1 MKTIA
6 HACIAGNKGGKSGDC
21 CQIAGNQA
29 MRQYIDFADR
39 KSSANGAGCSH
50 GK

>member
-6 HACIAGNKGGKSGDC
+6 HACIAGNRGGESGDR

-29 MRQYIDFADR
+29 TDQRNDFADR
-39 KSSANGAGCSH
+39 KSSANGAGYSH